1 MPNFPKIEK
10 LCSLSVI
17 QTLRTEGKRF
27 NAWPL
32 RAVYSVVS
40 VPNHQVLLWAPKAL
54 FKHAVDRNLLRR
66 RMRESYRLHKD
77 ILPQQPTYHIAIY
90 YTDKQIQPSA
100 VIESA
105 MVKILTH
112 LAKV

>member
-1 MPNFPKIEK
+1 MPKFPKIEK
-10 LCSLSVI
+10 LCSLSAI
-17 QTLRTEGKRF
+17 QQVRLEGKRH

-32 RAVYSVVS
+32 RAVYSIAS
-40 VPNHQVLLWAPKAL
+40 APTHQVLLWAPKAL

-77 ILPQQPTYHIAIY
+77 LLPTEPIYHIAIY

-100 VIESA
+100 VIDTA

-112 LAKV
+112 LANH